1 MKIKK
6 KKNDSKDN
14 INIIGLII
22 YLFLSLIIPST
33 AISFFAMAD
42 KNIKE
47 KKEIIYND
55 KEIIDNNK
63 QTNAANFDKE
73 EILQKI
79 ITLLLKGSL
88 SSKYSSSKVDLR
100 ILGIRVLIV
109 YWLTYILSF
118 AITAII
124 AQKYYHED
132 IKIKEDIRETIGTIL
147 VELITLALIAFVL
160 IVIVIYMKSNREYL
174 AFSGVIFG
182 FIACIIIRK
191 IS

>member
-14 INIIGLII
+14 VIVFII

-47 KKEIIYND
+47 KKERIYND

-63 QTNAANFDKE
+63 QTNASNFDKE
-73 EILQKI
+73 EVLQKI
-79 ITLLLKGSL
+79 ITSLLLKGNS
-88 SSKYSSSKVDLR
+88 SSKYSGSKVDLK
-100 ILGIRVLIV
+100 IIGIRVLIV
-109 YWLTYILSF
+109 YGLTYILSL

-147 VELITLALIAFVL
+147 VGLFTLALIAFIL
-160 IVIVIYMKSNREYL
+160 IVAVINMESNREYL

>member
-6 KKNDSKDN
+6 KKNDSRDN
-14 INIIGLII
+14 VIVLIL

-55 KEIIDNNK
+55 KEIIDDNNK

-73 EILQKI
+73 ELLQKI
-79 ITLLLKGSL
+79 ITLLLRGTS
-88 SSKYSSSKVDLR
+88 SSKYSSSKVDLK

-109 YWLTYILSF
+109 YGLTYILSL

-147 VELITLALIAFVL
+147 VGLITLALIAFIL
-160 IVIVIYMKSNREYL
+160 IVTVIYMESNREYL

-191 IS
+191 IT

>member
-6 KKNDSKDN
+6 KKNGSKDN
-14 INIIGLII
+14 VIVFII
-22 YLFLSLIIPST
+22 YLFSSLIIPST

-63 QTNAANFDKE
+63 TNASNFDKE
-73 EILQKI
+73 EVLQKI
-79 ITLLLKGSL
+79 ITSLLLKGNS
-88 SSKYSSSKVDLR
+88 SSKYSGSKADLK

-109 YWLTYILSF
+109 YGLTYILSL

-124 AQKYYHED
+124 AQKYYNED

-147 VELITLALIAFVL
+147 VGLATLALIAFVL
-160 IVIVIYMKSNREYL
+160 VVTVINMESNREYL

-182 FIACIIIRK
+182 SIAYIIIRK
-191 IS
+191 ITS

>member
-14 INIIGLII
+14 VIVLIL

-63 QTNAANFDKE
+63 QTNASNFDKE
-73 EILQKI
+73 EVLQQI
-79 ITLLLKGSL
+79 ITSLLLKGNS
-88 SSKYSSSKVDLR
+88 SSKYSSSKADLK

-109 YWLTYILSF
+109 YGLTYILSL

-147 VELITLALIAFVL
+147 VGLITLALIAFIL
-160 IVIVIYMKSNREYL
+160 IVAVINMESNREYL

-191 IS
+191 IT

>member
-1 MKIKK
+1 
-6 KKNDSKDN
+6 
-14 INIIGLII
+14 
-22 YLFLSLIIPST
+22 
-33 AISFFAMAD
+33 MAD
-42 KNIKE
+42 KNIQE
-47 KKEIIYND
+47 K

-63 QTNAANFDKE
+63 QTNASNFDKE
-73 EILQKI
+73 EVLQKI
-79 ITLLLKGSL
+79 ITSLLLKGNS
-88 SSKYSSSKVDLR
+88 SSKYSGSKVDLK

-109 YWLTYILSF
+109 YGLTYILSL

-147 VELITLALIAFVL
+147 VGLITLALIAFIL
-160 IVIVIYMKSNREYL
+160 IVAVINMESNREYL

>member
-6 KKNDSKDN
+6 KKNDSKVN
-14 INIIGLII
+14 VIGLII

-55 KEIIDNNK
+55 KEIIDNNE
-63 QTNAANFDKE
+63 QTNASNFDKE
-73 EILQKI
+73 EVLQKI
-79 ITLLLKGSL
+79 ITSLLLKGNS
-88 SSKYSSSKVDLR
+88 SSKYSGSKVDLK

-109 YWLTYILSF
+109 YGLTYLLSL

-132 IKIKEDIRETIGTIL
+132 IKIKEDIRETIETIL
-147 VELITLALIAFVL
+147 VELITLALIAFIL
-160 IVIVIYMKSNREYL
+160 IVAVINMESNREYL

-191 IS
+191 IT

>member
-6 KKNDSKDN
+6 KKNDSKV
-14 INIIGLII
+14 NIIALII

-33 AISFFAMAD
+33 AISFFAKAD
-42 KNIKE
+42 KNIQE
-47 KKEIIYND
+47 K

-63 QTNAANFDKE
+63 QTNASNFDKE
-73 EILQKI
+73 GVLQEI
-79 ITLLLKGSL
+79 ITILLKGTL
-88 SSKYSSSKVDLR
+88 SSKYSRSKVDLK
-100 ILGIRVLIV
+100 IIGVRVLIV
-109 YWLTYILSF
+109 YILTYVLSL
-118 AITAII
+118 ATTAII

-132 IKIKEDIRETIGTIL
+132 IKIKEDIRETITTIL
-147 VELITLALIAFVL
+147 VVFITLALIAFVL
-160 IVIVIYMKSNREYL
+160 IVIAIYMESNREYL

>member
-14 INIIGLII
+14 VIVLII

-42 KNIKE
+42 KNIQE

-63 QTNAANFDKE
+63 QTNASNFDKE
-73 EILQKI
+73 EVLQKI
-79 ITLLLKGSL
+79 ITSLLLKGNS
-88 SSKYSSSKVDLR
+88 SSKYSGSKVDLK
-100 ILGIRVLIV
+100 IIGIRVLIV
-109 YWLTYILSF
+109 YTLTYVLSL

-147 VELITLALIAFVL
+147 VGLITLALIAFIL
-160 IVIVIYMKSNREYL
+160 IVAVINMESNREYL

-182 FIACIIIRK
+182 SIAYIIIRK
-191 IS
+191 IT

>member
-63 QTNAANFDKE
+63 QTNA
-73 EILQKI
+73 
-79 ITLLLKGSL
+79 
-88 SSKYSSSKVDLR
+88 
-100 ILGIRVLIV
+100 
-109 YWLTYILSF
+109 
-118 AITAII
+118 
-124 AQKYYHED
+124 
-132 IKIKEDIRETIGTIL
+132 
-147 VELITLALIAFVL
+147 
-160 IVIVIYMKSNREYL
+160 
-174 AFSGVIFG
+174 
-182 FIACIIIRK
+182 
-191 IS
+191 

>member
-14 INIIGLII
+14 VIVLIL
-22 YLFLSLIIPST
+22 YLFLSLIMPST

-63 QTNAANFDKE
+63 QTNASNFDKE
-73 EILQKI
+73 EVLQQI
-79 ITLLLKGSL
+79 ITSLLLKGNS
-88 SSKYSSSKVDLR
+88 SSKYSSSKADLK

-109 YWLTYILSF
+109 YGLTYILSL

-147 VELITLALIAFVL
+147 VGLITLALIAFIL
-160 IVIVIYMKSNREYL
+160 IVAVINMESNREYL

-191 IS
+191 IT

>member
-14 INIIGLII
+14 VIVFII

-47 KKEIIYND
+47 KKERIYND

-63 QTNAANFDKE
+63 QTNASNFDKE
-73 EILQKI
+73 EVLQKI
-79 ITLLLKGSL
+79 ITSLLLKGNS
-88 SSKYSSSKVDLR
+88 SSKYSGSKVDLK
-100 ILGIRVLIV
+100 IIGIRVLIV
-109 YWLTYILSF
+109 YGLTYILSL

-147 VELITLALIAFVL
+147 VGLITLALIAFIL
-160 IVIVIYMKSNREYL
+160 IVAVINMESNREYL

-182 FIACIIIRK
+182 SIACIIIRK

>member
-14 INIIGLII
+14 VIVLIL

-55 KEIIDNNK
+55 KEIIDDNNK

-73 EILQKI
+73 ELLQKI
-79 ITLLLKGSL
+79 ITLLLRGSS
-88 SSKYSSSKVDLR
+88 SSKYSSSKVDLK

-109 YWLTYILSF
+109 YGLTYILSL
-118 AITAII
+118 AITALI
-124 AQKYYHED
+124 AQKYYNEE
-132 IKIKEDIRETIGTIL
+132 IKIKEDIRETIETIL
-147 VELITLALIAFVL
+147 VGLITLALIAFIL
-160 IVIVIYMKSNREYL
+160 IVTVIYMESNREYL

-182 FIACIIIRK
+182 FIAYVIIRK
-191 IS
+191 IT

>member
-55 KEIIDNNK
+55 KEIIDNK

-73 EILQKI
+73 EMLQKI
-79 ITLLLKGSL
+79 ITLLLKGSS
-88 SSKYSSSKVDLR
+88 SSKYSSSKVDFR

-109 YWLTYILSF
+109 YGLTYILSF

-124 AQKYYHED
+124 AQKYYHEE
-132 IKIKEDIRETIGTIL
+132 IKIEEDIRETIGIIL
-147 VELITLALIAFVL
+147 VELITLALIAFIL
-160 IVIVIYMKSNREYL
+160 IVAVIYMKSNREYL

-191 IS
+191 IT

>member
-6 KKNDSKDN
+6 KKNDSKY
-14 INIIGLII
+14 NIIGFII
-22 YLFLSLIIPST
+22 YLFLYLIIPST

-63 QTNAANFDKE
+63 QTNSANFEKE
-73 EILQKI
+73 EVLQEI
-79 ITLLLKGSL
+79 ITILLKGSS

-109 YWLTYILSF
+109 YGLTYILSL

-124 AQKYYHED
+124 AQKYYHEE
-132 IKIKEDIRETIGTIL
+132 IKIKEDIRETITTIL
-147 VELITLALIAFVL
+147 VVFITLALIAFVL
-160 IVIVIYMKSNREYL
+160 IIIAIYMESNREYL

-191 IS
+191 IT

>member
-42 KNIKE
+42 KNIQE

-55 KEIIDNNK
+55 KEIIDNK

-73 EILQKI
+73 ELLQKI
-79 ITLLLKGSL
+79 ITLLLKGSS
-88 SSKYSSSKVDLR
+88 SSKYSSSKVDLK
-100 ILGIRVLIV
+100 ILGVRVLIV
-109 YWLTYILSF
+109 YILTYILSF

-124 AQKYYHED
+124 AQKYYHEE
-132 IKIKEDIRETIGTIL
+132 IKIKEDIRETITTIL
-147 VELITLALIAFVL
+147 VVLITLVLIAFVL
-160 IVIVIYMKSNREYL
+160 IVIVIYMESNREYL

-191 IS
+191 IT

>member
-1 MKIKK
+1 MKIKN

-73 EILQKI
+73 EMLQKI
-79 ITLLLKGSL
+79 ITLLLKGSS
-88 SSKYSSSKVDLR
+88 SSKYSSSKVDFR

-109 YWLTYILSF
+109 YGLTYILSL

-124 AQKYYHED
+124 AQKYYHEE
-132 IKIKEDIRETIGTIL
+132 IKIKEDIRETIGIIL
-147 VELITLALIAFVL
+147 VELITLALIAFIL
-160 IVIVIYMKSNREYL
+160 IVAVIYMKSNREYL

-191 IS
+191 IT

>member
-6 KKNDSKDN
+6 EKNDSKDN
-14 INIIGLII
+14 VIVLIL

-47 KKEIIYND
+47 KKEIVYND
-55 KEIIDNNK
+55 KEIIDNNNK

-73 EILQKI
+73 ELLQKI
-79 ITLLLKGSL
+79 ITLLLRGTS
-88 SSKYSSSKVDLR
+88 SSKYSSSKVDLK

-109 YWLTYILSF
+109 YGLTYILSL
-118 AITAII
+118 AITALI
-124 AQKYYHED
+124 AQKYYNEE

-147 VELITLALIAFVL
+147 VGLITLALIAFIL
-160 IVIVIYMKSNREYL
+160 IVTVIYMESNREYL

-182 FIACIIIRK
+182 FIAYIIIRK

>member
-1 MKIKK
+1 MKIKKK
-6 KKNDSKDN
+6 KKNDSKVN
-14 INIIGLII
+14 VIALII
-22 YLFLSLIIPST
+22 YVFLSCTIPPT
-33 AISFFAMAD
+33 AISFFAKAD
-42 KNIKE
+42 KNIQE
-47 KKEIIYND
+47 K

-63 QTNAANFDKE
+63 QTNASNFDKE
-73 EILQKI
+73 EVLQKI
-79 ITLLLKGSL
+79 ITSLLLKGNS
-88 SSKYSSSKVDLR
+88 SSKYSGSKADLK

-109 YWLTYILSF
+109 YGLTYILSL

-132 IKIKEDIRETIGTIL
+132 IKIKEDIRETIETIL
-147 VELITLALIAFVL
+147 VVFITLSLIAFIL
-160 IVIVIYMKSNREYL
+160 IVIVINMESNREYL

>member
-63 QTNAANFDKE
+63 QTNTANFDKE

-79 ITLLLKGSL
+79 ITLLLKGSS

-109 YWLTYILSF
+109 YGLTYILSL

-124 AQKYYHED
+124 AQKYYHEE
-132 IKIKEDIRETIGTIL
+132 IKIKEDIRETIGIIL
-147 VELITLALIAFVL
+147 VELITLALIAFIL
-160 IVIVIYMKSNREYL
+160 IVAVIYMESNREYL

-191 IS
+191 IT